1 MEPSEPGTG
10 DAGGA
15 SAGASE
21 TTTHKTVCNRDCPD
35 ACGIV
40 ASVRDGR
47 VVKLAGDPEHPVTR
61 GFLCWRTNHFL
72 NLQYGPDRV
81 LAPMRRGADGRH
93 HPISWNDAL
102 DEIAHRLLSIRNE
115 SGPGAIFHYRSGG
128 SLGLSKPLVDWF
140 FECFGPVTIKRGDI
154 CSGAGEAAQEADFG
168 ECDSHDLFD
177 LLNSRHIL
185 LWGKNVHV
193 SSPHTIPVLRDAR
206 ARGAGLV
213 LIDPVRHKGADFCDV
228 FWQPRPGEDCALAM
242 ATARLL
248 FERGSVRPRA
258 AAMCDH
264 LDEFRELAHAQ
275 SVARWCEQADV
286 PRRAAEDLA
295 SRLADG
301 PTAIL
306 VGWGMARR
314 ANGAAIV
321 RTLDALSAI
330 SGNLGIPGGGASYY
344 YRRRRAVDH
353 SFVRGKAAAPRTI
366 CEPLFG
372 REVLDARDPPIRAVW
387 VTAGNP
393 VVMLPDAEL
402 VRQALSSREFVV
414 VVDPFFT
421 DTARLADIVLPTT
434 TLLEAD
440 DLIGAYGHPYV
451 GAARPVVPRPT
462 GVLDDLEIVQ
472 ALAVRVGL
480 AAELAGSA
488 RAWQERLIAPAARAA
503 GVELR
508 GLEEA
513 PMRNPLAPRVLFAD
527 GKVPTATGRVNLV
540 TELPRAARTSPA
552 YPLLLLSVSS
562 DRSQSSQWSRAS
574 DGPAG
579 GAPVCTVHPS
589 AATAAG
595 VGDGEVARL
604 ESEIGAI
611 DVRIRTDPDQRDDVA
626 IVPKGGHLSKGH
638 AANAL
643 IRAAVTDMGE
653 GGALYDQPVRL
664 VARAG

>member
-1 MEPSEPGTG
+1 MEPGEPGTS

-15 SAGASE
+15 SGGATE
-21 TTTHKTVCNRDCPD
+21 ATTHKTVCNRDCPD

-40 ASVRDGR
+40 ATVRAGR

-81 LAPMRRGADGRH
+81 LQPMRRGADGVH

-102 DEIAHRLLSIRNE
+102 DEIAHRLVSIRRE
-115 SGPGAIFHYRSGG
+115 TGPSSIFHYRSGG
-128 SLGLSKPLVDWF
+128 SLGLSMPLIDWF

-168 ECDSHDLFD
+168 ECDSHDSFD
-177 LLNSRHIL
+177 LLNSKHIL

-228 FWQPRPGEDCALAM
+228 FWQPRPGGDCALAM

-248 FERGSVRPRA
+248 FEQGSVRPKA

-264 LDEFRELAHAQ
+264 LDEFRELAHAK
-275 SVARWCEQADV
+275 SVATWCDEADV

-295 SRLADG
+295 TRLAAG
-301 PTAIL
+301 PTAIV

-344 YRRRRAVDH
+344 FRRRRAVDL

-402 VRQALSSREFVV
+402 VREALSSRDFVV

-440 DLIGAYGHPYV
+440 DLVGSYGHPYV
-451 GAARPVVPRPT
+451 GAARPVVSRPP

-472 ALAVRVGL
+472 ALAARVGL
-480 AAELAGSA
+480 GAQLAGTA
-488 RAWQERLIAPAARAA
+488 REWQERLIAPAARAA

-508 GLEEA
+508 ALEEA
-513 PMRNPLAPRVLFAD
+513 PTRNPLAPRVLFAD

-540 TELPRAARTSPA
+540 TALPRAAQTSPA
-552 YPLLLLSVSS
+552 YPLLLLSLSS

-579 GAPVCTVHPS
+579 GATVCTVHPS
-589 AATAAG
+589 VATAVG
-595 VGDGEVARL
+595 VRDGELARL
-604 ESEIGAI
+604 ESEIGGM
-611 DVRIRTDPDQRDDVA
+611 DVRIRTDPDQRSDVA
-626 IVPKGGHLSKGH
+626 LVPKGGHLSTGH

-643 IRAAVTDMGE
+643 IRAAVTDLGE